1 MNLKQAIEKAKSDSK
16 KRNFIQSLELI
27 VNFKKVDFKKP
38 ENRINVT
45 AVLPKGRGKKIKVA
59 AIVGDELM
67 VEAKKYADK
76 VITKEELATLAKNK
90 KEAKRI
96 AKKYDFFIAQTD
108 LMAEVG
114 KVLGQILGPK
124 GKMPRPVPPTAK
136 LGAMLESMQ
145 KNVLIK
151 MKGKF
156 LPTVQSVIGT
166 EEMSVDDLHANASSV
181 LEAIKNKLPNR
192 EGNIKSVYV
201 KTTMGKSIKVDELK

>member
-1 MNLKQAIEKAKSDSK
+1 MNLKQAIEKAKTESK

-27 VNFKKVDFKKP
+27 INFKKIDFKKP

-59 AIVGDELM
+59 AIVGDELLI
-67 VEAKKYADK
+67 EAKQYADK
-76 VITKEELATLAKNK
+76 VITKDELEKIAKNK
-90 KEAKRI
+90 KEARKI
-96 AKKYDFFIAQTD
+96 AKQYDFFIAQTD

-124 GKMPRPVPPTAK
+124 GKMPKPVPPTAK
-136 LGAMLESMQ
+136 LKAMLEAMQ
-145 KNVLIK
+145 KNILIK

-156 LPTVQSVIGT
+156 LPTIQATIGT
-166 EEMSVDDLHANASSV
+166 EEMSNEDLYENASSI

-192 EGNIKSVYV
+192 EGNIKSIYV
-201 KTTMGKSIKVDELK
+201 KTTMGKPTRVNELK

>member
-1 MNLKQAIEKAKSDSK
+1 MNLKQAIEKAKADSK

-27 VNFKKVDFKKP
+27 VNFKKIDFKKP

-67 VEAKKYADK
+67 VEAKKHADK
-76 VITKEELATLAKNK
+76 VITKDELAALAKNK

-96 AKKYDFFIAQTD
+96 AKQYDFFIAQTD

-136 LGAMLESMQ
+136 LEAMLNSMQ

-156 LPTVQSVIGT
+156 LPTVQSIIGT
-166 EEMSVDDLHANASSV
+166 EEMTTDDLYANASSI
-181 LEAIKNKLPNR
+181 LEAVKNKLPNK
-192 EGNIKSVYV
+192 EGNIKSIYV
-201 KTTMGKSIKVDELK
+201 KTTMGKPIKVDELK